1 MYKWAT
7 QEHDIGYNSWWKCTA
22 VSPGAAWKQHISSET
37 EPSEQVPPPCSN
49 SKAAHQ
55 GKWGR
60 AMISDVLPSHTWP
73 SGAGLHL
80 WEESWLRKQGVSV
93 SRILLLNEAE
103 RTVTRGQRVDYIFL
117 HSSRSWFQG
126 CQKWFLICKRGFW
139 PFIHEDSQV
148 ILWQAQ
154 ETETE
159 CGNHLLHPQSATP
172 FPHLDPHQGQS
183 LMEWSLFLLFLFLLL
198 FLRNKNLFSAFLLW
212 NNSSLHCIS

>member
-1 MYKWAT
+1 M
-7 QEHDIGYNSWWKCTA
+7 A
-22 VSPGAAWKQHISSET
+22 VTCKPGTELSSET

-159 CGNHLLHPQSATP
+159 LWKSPPAPPIRHPLSPPGSTP
-172 FPHLDPHQGQS
+172 CPVSDGVIVIPVIFILV
-183 LMEWSLFLLFLFLLL
+183 LIFKE
-198 FLRNKNLFSAFLLW
+198 
-212 NNSSLHCIS
+212 